1 MRRSSADTCE
11 THASIQRYV
20 SAAIIEAR
28 RVYFDQNW
36 IAWAEHWIAGRD
48 RSFASAR
55 AAHRIARQACD
66 RESVAMASRE
76 HESLQNDDTSDDPLE
91 TPAAMAVWAAGLA
104 LITASIAPDPMAKI
118 WRMKWRMNL
127 VLGSRITQVCTVGG
141 VSAQRPSLDRPRSG
155 VSSPRCR
162 DAVDLRGSFSRAL
175 IVAQFGATRIRRTQ
189 TSSIGAATD
198 SEFLV

>member
-1 MRRSSADTCE
+1 VT
-11 THASIQRYV
+11 
-20 SAAIIEAR
+20 AAIIEAR

-55 AAHRIARQACD
+55 TAHRIARQACD

-76 HESLQNDDTSDDPLE
+76 HESFQNDDRSDDPLE

-127 VLGSRITQVCTVGG
+127 ALGSRITQIRTMVG
-141 VSAQRPSLDRPRSG
+141 VSAQRPSLAGRAVALARRAAAMLSISDVPSAARLSSRSLGRPEF
-155 VSSPRCR
+155 
-162 DAVDLRGSFSRAL
+162 AAHKHLR
-175 IVAQFGATRIRRTQ
+175 
-189 TSSIGAATD
+189 
-198 SEFLV
+198 

>member
-1 MRRSSADTCE
+1 MRRSSTDTCE
-11 THASIQRYV
+11 THTSIQRYV
-20 SAAIIEAR
+20 TAAIIEAR

-127 VLGSRITQVCTVGG
+127 VLGSRITQVRTVGG
-141 VSAQRPSLDRPRSG
+141 VSAQRPSLAGRAVALARRAAAMLSISEVPSAARLSSRSLARSG
-155 VSSPRCR
+155 F
-162 DAVDLRGSFSRAL
+162 AAQKHLR
-175 IVAQFGATRIRRTQ
+175 
-189 TSSIGAATD
+189 
-198 SEFLV
+198 